1 MGVNN
6 DSNAAQSTGE
16 QKVVPDKKTFRLK
29 VVEHLSWDTYDEN
42 SRTFKLGH
50 EDNKPIG
57 GRKFK
62 IKMPDGR
69 IVEKATDENG
79 IIELTDQEANAK
91 FEVIFEPEEAALNNK
106 YNLFYNRTAVVKTKL
121 PEDNP

>member
-6 DSNAAQSTGE
+6 DSNAGQSTGE
-16 QKVVPDKKTFRLK
+16 QKVVPDKNTFRLK
-29 VVEHLSWDTYDEN
+29 VVEHLSWETYDEK

-62 IKMPDGR
+62 IKMPDGS

-79 IIELTDQEANAK
+79 ILELADQEANAK

-106 YNLFYNRTAVVKTKL
+106 YSLFYNRTAVVKTKL

>member
-6 DSNAAQSTGE
+6 DSNAGRSTGD

-29 VVEHLSWDTYDEN
+29 VVEHLSWDAYDEN
-42 SRTFKLGH
+42 SQTFKAGH
-50 EDNKPIG
+50 KDNKPIA

-62 IKMPDGR
+62 IKMADGS
-69 IVEKATDENG
+69 IVEKTTDKNG

-106 YNLFYNRTAVVKTKL
+106 YSLFYNQTAVVKTEL
-121 PEDNP
+121 

>member
-6 DSNAAQSTGE
+6 DSNAGQSSGE
-16 QKVVPDKKTFRLK
+16 QKVVPDKRTFRLK
-29 VVEHLSWDTYDEN
+29 VVEYLSWDTCDEN

-57 GRKFK
+57 GRVVK
-62 IKMPDGR
+62 IKMPDGSF
-69 IVEKATDENG
+69 VKKATDEKG
-79 IIELTDQEANAK
+79 IIELTDQDANAT

-106 YNLFYNRTAVVKTKL
+106 YTLFYNRTAVVQTKL
-121 PEDNP
+121 PGDTP